1 MDKNFFVEKLEKAFL
16 VNLVVLI
23 GKEFDIMFVST
34 LGNRRC
40 LVTFIT
46 DIWSCHISFP
56 STCWISLANKVT

>member
-34 LGNRRC
+34 LGN
-40 LVTFIT
+40 
-46 DIWSCHISFP
+46 
-56 STCWISLANKVT
+56 